1 MDQLHKETSDKI
13 RYLEDHG
20 FPSRRKVG
28 MRIKGGMEHDEDMKR
43 YFEEY
48 ELVDPLQP
56 RDAFYGGR
64 TNAAK
69 LLHVCQEGEE
79 LGKKHAFIKKPLL
92 DD

>member
-1 MDQLHKETSDKI
+1 MQQLFEDTLEKVYYLKDQ
-13 RYLEDHG
+13 G
-20 FPSRRKVG
+20 FQVVEMWECDLVEEMK
-28 MRIKGGMEHDEDMKR
+28 HDEDMRR

-69 LLHVCQEGEE
+69 LFHECQDDEE
-79 LGKKHAFIKKPLL
+79 IR
-92 DD
+92 